1 MMVSLDNK
9 DITSKA
15 REDTEIINF
24 MLSHDTLR
32 YKIHHAVFNNNA
44 IYRMKVTHENKSRT
58 FNIDKYRAQSSS

>member
-1 MMVSLDNK
+1 MVSLDNK

-32 YKIHHAVFNNNA
+32 YKIHAVFNNNA